1 MSDADIARLP
11 DPPEPNRGPK
21 RLQLRVEALEGL
33 AIGVPS
39 RVKTLMES
47 EDRALQPGACQ
58 SDHPLSPVLDSMGGV
73 DRADQMTLDPTFP
86 RNNSLVDQ
94 E

>member
-1 MSDADIARLP
+1 MSDADLARLP
-11 DPPEPNRGPK
+11 DPPEPNRRPK
-21 RLQLRVEALEGL
+21 RIHLRVEALEGL

-39 RVKTLMES
+39 RVKAMMES
-47 EDRALQPGACQ
+47 EDQTLQPGACQ
-58 SDHPLSPVLDSMGGV
+58 SDHPLAPLLDSIGGV

-86 RNNSLVDQ
+86 RNAPSIDG